1 MARPLRIEYSGALYH
16 VTARGNERK
25 RIYFTRTDY
34 GKFRE
39 YVESA
44 QEKFGCLLHVY
55 VFMTNHYHMIIET
68 PKPNISKVM
77 HFINGSYTTY
87 INKKRDRSGHLFQG
101 RYKAILVDRD
111 NYLLELS
118 RYIHLNPVRA
128 HIVEK
133 PEEFFNSSYASY
145 IGDRKDA
152 IVHHDQIL
160 KMISKDDK
168 LAPKFYRE
176 FVEKGL
182 RGDLENP
189 LTKTYGGSILGEK
202 FFIKQALSRLKE
214 GVASRK
220 ETSHRKLLES
230 TYQPDEIVSAVS
242 GFFGIDNK
250 EVLNDRREYRNICIY
265 IIKKYT
271 GMTNGQ
277 IGQIFNGLTF
287 SAVSKAYH
295 RISKAVVENK
305 AMRKKVDK
313 IISALSQF
321 KG

>member
-1 MARPLRIEYSGALYH
+1 MARPLRIEYEGALYH

-25 RIYFTRTDY
+25 RIYFTKTDY

-39 YVESA
+39 YIEGA
-44 QEKFGCLLHVY
+44 QEKYGCLLHAY

-77 HFINGSYTTY
+77 HYINGSYTTY

-101 RYKAILVDRD
+101 RYKAVLIDRD

-145 IGDRKDA
+145 IGNRKDD

-160 KMISKDDK
+160 KMISMDK
-168 LAPKFYRE
+168 KSAPKLYRE
-176 FVEKGL
+176 FVENGI
-182 RGDLENP
+182 GEDLENP

-202 FFIKQALSRLKE
+202 IFIKQALSRLKA
-214 GVASRK
+214 GVVSRK
-220 ETSHRKLLES
+220 ETSHRRLLES
-230 TYQPDEIVSAVS
+230 TYQPDVIVNAVS
-242 GFFGIDNK
+242 VFFGIDNK
-250 EVLNDRREYRNICIY
+250 EAEVSPFLKSFRFCRAIPPDCFPRR
-265 IIKKYT
+265 
-271 GMTNGQ
+271 
-277 IGQIFNGLTF
+277 
-287 SAVSKAYH
+287 
-295 RISKAVVENK
+295 
-305 AMRKKVDK
+305 RKNWHG
-313 IISALSQF
+313 I
-321 KG
+321 